1 MNQKGFATPL
11 WAWIVLIP
19 GISSAH
25 HSHGN
30 YLRTDW
36 ILLDGNVKEL
46 HWMNPHSWVY
56 LEVVNADGQLAI
68 WALEGASV
76 TTLRRGGWTR
86 DSVEVGDNISVR
98 CHPLKDGS
106 RGCLLGYITTDAGT
120 EKEFD

>member
-1 MNQKGFATPL
+1 MTRTAIFLGLLLPSVS
-11 WAWIVLIP
+11 I
-19 GISSAH
+19 GH

-30 YLRTDW
+30 YERTEW
-36 ILLDGNVKEL
+36 IRMEGTVTEL

-56 LEVVNADGQLAI
+56 LEVESAGGELTE

-76 TTLRRGGWTR
+76 TTLRRGGWAH
-86 DSVEVGDNISVR
+86 DSVEVGDELSVR

-106 RGCLLGYITTDAGT
+106 QGCLLGFILMEDGS